1 MFGTDLI
8 VNKMIKH
15 LVTDF
20 KAKTA
25 RICKIHVRGL
35 FFNYS
40 LICVHA
46 PMEEKDGDERI
57 TSMKIWIK
65 FLRSAQKDM

>member
-1 MFGTDLI
+1 MLGTGFI
-8 VNKMIKH
+8 VNKRIKQ

-20 KAKTA
+20 KAKA
-25 RICKIHVRGL
+25 PRICKIRVGGL

-46 PMEEKDGDERI
+46 SMTDKDDDEKDNFYE
-57 TSMKIWIK
+57 IWIR
-65 FLRSAQKDM
+65 FMRSAQKEM